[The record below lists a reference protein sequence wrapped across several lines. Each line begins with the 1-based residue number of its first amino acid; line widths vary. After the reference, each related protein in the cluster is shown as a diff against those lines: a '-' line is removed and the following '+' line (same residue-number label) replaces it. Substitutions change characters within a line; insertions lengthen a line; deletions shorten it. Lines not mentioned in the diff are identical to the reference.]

1 MKIAK
6 TISNGKIISLSIT
19 FDTDDEI
26 GCIEDMVTLTE
37 RSLCNYFEFRSEL
50 PDVLSTIKKE
60 LS

>member
-1 MKIAK
+1 
-6 TISNGKIISLSIT
+6 
-19 FDTDDEI
+19 
-26 GCIEDMVTLTE
+26 MVALTE